1 MAELSTGCPRH
12 GDRCPAG
19 RSPSRPQEI
28 STTGERMGIDATGG
42 ITGMLVTDV
51 HIVRGWDL
59 MRLVRSV
66 TWLNRLRRSAI
77 NWRILR
83 SACMTVV

>member
-1 MAELSTGCPRH
+1 
-12 GDRCPAG
+12 
-19 RSPSRPQEI
+19 
-28 STTGERMGIDATGG
+28 MGIDAIGG
-42 ITGMLVTDV
+42 FVGTRVADV
-51 HIVRGWDL
+51 HMVRGWDL